1 MMKKFK
7 IFAKMIEK
15 NLVLLYDIIVKF
27 IIGENW
33 QNGTKKE
40 KNFNP
45 WHW

>member
-1 MMKKFK
+1 
-7 IFAKMIEK
+7 MIEK
-15 NLVLLYDIIVKF
+15 FFVLLYDIIVKF
-27 IIGENW
+27 IIGENR